1 MIQTIVEN
9 FLWPVLVFF
18 LVYHFPDEVKRETK
32 VEFWMPWID
41 SRASLL
47 NRKQQQ
53 KTQYVKK
60 NWRAKWP
67 LKLKIR
73 NGQRKWL
80 LRALEF
86 RM

>member
-1 MIQTIVEN
+1 
-9 FLWPVLVFF
+9 
-18 LVYHFPDEVKRETK
+18 
-32 VEFWMPWID
+32 MPWID

-60 NWRAKWP
+60 IWRVEWP

-73 NGQRKWL
+73 NGR
-80 LRALEF
+80 
-86 RM
+86 

>member
-1 MIQTIVEN
+1 
-9 FLWPVLVFF
+9 
-18 LVYHFPDEVKRETK
+18 
-32 VEFWMPWID
+32 MPWID

-60 NWRAKWP
+60 IWRAKWP